1 MCVNVCYFEVCYF
14 EVCDLKCV
22 KVCDF
27 GEFWE
32 CDSMCVNVC
41 YFEVCDSNGVI
52 RCVSKCVISKS
63 VIRSV

>member
-1 MCVNVCYFEVCYF
+1 M
-14 EVCDLKCV
+14 CV

-41 YFEVCDSNGVI
+41 YFEECDSKCVIRRVPKCVILESFERVI

>member
-1 MCVNVCYFEVCYF
+1 MCQSVLFRRVCV
-14 EVCDLKCV
+14 EVCDSMCV

-41 YFEVCDSNGVI
+41 YFDVCDSNDVI
-52 RCVSKCVISKS
+52 LS
-63 VIRSV
+63 V